1 MSMVT
6 VEVGQYWRSKPETD
20 HDGFL
25 IESDWFRI
33 MDISVD
39 GEKVRMQV
47 EIMGFLYP
55 EVHTVSTDS
64 LLKKMEK
71 WEPNFFQKLLGYV

>member
-1 MSMVT
+1 MT
-6 VEVGQYWRSKPETD
+6 VKVGQYWRSKRETD
-20 HDGFL
+20 PEGFL
-25 IESDWFRI
+25 IERHWFRI
-33 MDISVD
+33 VDISVD

-55 EVHTVSTDS
+55 EVHTISVSS
-64 LLKKMEK
+64 LLEKMEK